1 MNRAI
6 RFSLAAVALMLGACD
21 QGAPP
26 SGPSGTT
33 GTATQAPPSL
43 IDRAM
48 VFAKDATKTITEQA
62 TGATADQVRA
72 LADSAGIRGTALAE
86 ATTAQAQELIDQ
98 AKSFIA
104 KDRPDLAA
112 GVMDKLR
119 LVKAALPESLGA
131 EIDRLD
137 AMLKGLAKQQP
148 TASAAATP
156 PASR

>member
-1 MNRAI
+1 
-6 RFSLAAVALMLGACD
+6 MLGACD

-26 SGPSGTT
+26 KGPSGTA
-33 GTATQAPPSL
+33 GAATQAPPSL

-48 VFAKDATKTITEQA
+48 VFTKDATKTITEQA
-62 TGATADQVRA
+62 TAAAVSAASQATGVTADQVRA
-72 LADSAGIRGTALAE
+72 VADAARSRSTALVE
-86 ATTAQAQELIDQ
+86 VTTAQARQLIDQ

-119 LVKAALPESLGA
+119 LVKAALPEDLGA